1 MSRLHFAGRRRPRP
15 ARRGDES
22 REHVRANAHNRRRAF
37 SRCRLGAP
45 HDEAAAGDG
54 PARHTLPQPR
64 IVTPAPHVAASQ
76 RAVQSVVLTPKEHA
90 IFQLLT
96 RNLSNEEIAVALDV
110 GEETGNWHLK
120 S

>member
-1 MSRLHFAGRRRPRP
+1 M
-15 ARRGDES
+15 
-22 REHVRANAHNRRRAF
+22 
-37 SRCRLGAP
+37 
-45 HDEAAAGDG
+45 
-54 PARHTLPQPR
+54 
-64 IVTPAPHVAASQ
+64 TPAPHVAASQ